1 MRRQIAGLLSGRT
14 RRQGWRPEDTKRLFS
29 LALVIMAFAL
39 AASEAP
45 ATPPAQG
52 VSTPQVGLMTGTL
65 TQASLTGTPN
75 VTLTPSATPAHVSNS
90 DQTNGLIIGGVVLV
104 LIIVAGTLG
113 SIRSKSLE

>member
-1 MRRQIAGLLSGRT
+1 MTGLLSLIT
-14 RRQGWRPEDTKRLFS
+14 RRMRWRPEYTRWLFS

-45 ATPPAQG
+45 LTSPAQG
-52 VSTPQVGLMTGTL
+52 LSTPQISLMPGYPA
-65 TQASLTGTPN
+65 QASLTGTPN
-75 VTLTPSATPAHVSNS
+75 GTLTPSATPTRVSNS